1 MRMYDYLVTY
11 TFNKEGY
18 LSQCGGDSCISRKKK
33 IKIYDDI
40 SEVRK
45 LLIESIQGSSNMSIN
60 NIVFLGRNKH

>member
-1 MRMYDYLVTY
+1 MRMYDYLVSY
-11 TFNKEGY
+11 TFNREGY

-33 IKIYDDI
+33 IKTFDDI

-45 LLIESIQGSSNMSIN
+45 VLIESIPGSSNMCVN